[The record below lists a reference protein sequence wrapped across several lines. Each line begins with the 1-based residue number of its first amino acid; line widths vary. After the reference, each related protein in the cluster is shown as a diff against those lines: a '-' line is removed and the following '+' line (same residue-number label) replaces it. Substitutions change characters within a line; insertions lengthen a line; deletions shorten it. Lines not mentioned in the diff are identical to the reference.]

1 LLPSTTPIAPSS
13 SINPFL
19 DNYSLSFSFNASI
32 AQTICYN
39 KIDMNY
45 FVIILL
51 VVNFLWLGYLTLIV
65 YRKSLSLGKNN
76 NKLLDPVRPYKINLT
91 RFNPF
96 GELGGDQSFILCL
109 LDNVNSGVI
118 ITSLHNRDSTRVYA
132 KAIKNGESDNLAL
145 SKEETKALIKT
156 INS

>member
-1 LLPSTTPIAPSS
+1 
-13 SINPFL
+13 
-19 DNYSLSFSFNASI
+19 
-32 AQTICYN
+32 
-39 KIDMNY
+39 MNY
-45 FVIILL
+45 FTPCLL
-51 VVNFLWLGYLTLIV
+51 AINFLWLGYLTLIV
-65 YRKSLSLGKNN
+65 YRKSLSLGK
-76 NKLLDPVRPYKINLT
+76 KVSKPLDFVRPYKINLT

-96 GELGGDQSFILCL
+96 DELGGDQSFILCL
-109 LDNVNSGVI
+109 LDNANSGVI